1 MAKTT
6 GPLFSM
12 DASGKFGGAL
22 VFGKWKGRNTVRQ
35 LVTPANPNTQGQE
48 DSRNAMR
55 VMGAAQR
62 WANLTAL
69 KGAGRSLTDKQ
80 ELTAIAPAGQAW
92 NGYLIKSGIGAGAVN
107 FDAAATAYAAL
118 TAPQKTAWVDAA
130 AALVPAIGDVA
141 QTAAG
146 GGPAAALSKG
156 QVFFTHCYAL
166 YIAGVTNTAPGAVP
180 VVYA

>member
-1 MAKTT
+1 MAKAT

-35 LVTPANPNTQGQE
+35 LVTPANPNTAGQE
-48 DSRNAMR
+48 TARNAVR
-55 VMGAAQR
+55 TMGAAQR

-69 KGAGRSLTDKQ
+69 KGAGRTFTDKD
-80 ELTAIAPAGQAW
+80 ELISIAPAGQAW
-92 NGYLIKSGIGAGAVN
+92 NGYLIKSGIGAGSVAYL
-107 FDAAATAYAAL
+107 AAAAAYAAL

-130 AALVPAIGDVA
+130 AALVPAMPSVA

-146 GGPAAALSKG
+146 GVPAASLTG
-156 QVFFTHCYAL
+156 GEVFFHHCYAL
-166 YIAGVTNTAPGAVP
+166 YVAGVTNVAPGAVP